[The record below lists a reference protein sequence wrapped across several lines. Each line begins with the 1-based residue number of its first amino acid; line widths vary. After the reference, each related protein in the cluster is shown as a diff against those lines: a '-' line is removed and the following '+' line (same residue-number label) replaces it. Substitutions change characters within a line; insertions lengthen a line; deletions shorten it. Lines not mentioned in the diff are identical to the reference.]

1 MMKIGKIP
9 VKHTYKPARIISDVL
24 SVGITAVI
32 LIATLNFFPLY
43 KRTVNQLG
51 NADFQFVRKYG
62 YWLVYRQYLALIFP
76 ALVVGIFTAYVIL
89 VLKNH
94 RFERFKITK
103 ENAQDVYDW
112 YAFAVS
118 LCKLPL
124 LMCVFE
130 VMYSAHQILLFNKAS
145 LFSLQLLLYAV
156 LFVIII
162 RMSVHRINA
171 LIKMKTPK
179 KTEDGGGVKAR
190 IADDDN

>member
-24 SVGITAVI
+24 SAIIAAVI

-62 YWLVYRQYLALIFP
+62 YWLIYRQYIAWIFP

-94 RFERFKITK
+94 KFSRFKITK

-171 LIKMKTPK
+171 LIKMKAPQK
-179 KTEDGGGVKAR
+179 SEDSGGVKAK
-190 IADDDN
+190 IADDDS